1 MPFANDLYSCFE
13 GGDDL
18 NQSGNKSDLLDDE
31 EDFFD
36 FISRYCAAYFR
47 FIFRFEATSTDYFV
61 RPSIRTSVR
70 KSQLAR
76 LALISPQRT

>member
-1 MPFANDLYSCFE
+1 MGKNIKLDETVYTSGLHRWKNPWFPLTHSSCCL

-36 FISRYCAAYFR
+36 FISRYSSFPLKPVMRCM
-47 FIFRFEATSTDYFV
+47 IW
-61 RPSIRTSVR
+61 SVYG
-70 KSQLAR
+70 A
-76 LALISPQRT
+76 

>member
-36 FISRYCAAYFR
+36 FISRYCAA
-47 FIFRFEATSTDYFV
+47 
-61 RPSIRTSVR
+61 
-70 KSQLAR
+70 
-76 LALISPQRT
+76 